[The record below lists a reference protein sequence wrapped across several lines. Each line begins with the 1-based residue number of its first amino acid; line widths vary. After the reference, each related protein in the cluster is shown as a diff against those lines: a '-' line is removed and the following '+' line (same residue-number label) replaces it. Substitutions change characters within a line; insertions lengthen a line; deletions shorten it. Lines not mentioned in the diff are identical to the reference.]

1 MSKKICRMCQN
12 PLSHQYYQIEVL
24 RVLDDVGIREQTGR
38 VNLCAECTSMTIRR
52 TINRFGYGNDSMQN
66 ALKGLD
72 EDMAKLREDIRN
84 NLREANELP

>member
-38 VNLCAECTSMTIRR
+38 VNICAECTSMTIRR
-52 TINRFGYGNDSMQN
+52 TINRFGYWGDTLKDALGKLGNDQISI
-66 ALKGLD
+66 
-72 EDMAKLREDIRN
+72 REHIRSN
-84 NLREANELP
+84 MRDSHEL

>member
-1 MSKKICRMCQN
+1 MCQN

-52 TINRFGYGNDSMQN
+52 TINRFGYWGDSLTED
-66 ALKGLD
+66 ALR
-72 EDMAKLREDIRN
+72 KLGDNEITIREHIRSN
-84 NLREANELP
+84 MRDSHEL